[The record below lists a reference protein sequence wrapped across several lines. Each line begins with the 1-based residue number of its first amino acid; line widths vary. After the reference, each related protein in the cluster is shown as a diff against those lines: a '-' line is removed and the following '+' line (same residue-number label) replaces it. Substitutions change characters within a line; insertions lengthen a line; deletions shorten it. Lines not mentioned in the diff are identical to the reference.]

1 MVKRSRNSRGRFTST
16 PPIDVTKAEHV
27 HDLLEVLKN
36 GRPTFIF
43 IHADWCGHCHHYK
56 PTWDTLEATPGR
68 YANVARVHHDMVEK
82 VPAIAQAKIQGY
94 PSIVKVNPDKT
105 VEEYMTP
112 GASEATNAI
121 PFMRDVP
128 RMKRELVLISPT
140 GNQTPASLR
149 DSRTPAVQDLPIQM
163 GGALGSVYGAFMTAF
178 QRAGPAALLLLA
190 NQTLAGRNK
199 TYKSPKRSSKRA
211 STRKN
216 RE

>member
-1 MVKRSRNSRGRFTST
+1 MVKRSRNSRGRFTTT
-16 PPIDVTKAEHV
+16 PPVDVTKTEHV
-27 HDLLEVLKN
+27 HGLLDVLKN

-43 IHADWCGHCHHYK
+43 IHADWCGHCQTYK

-68 YANVARVHHDMVEK
+68 YANVARVHHDMVEN
-82 VPAIAQAKIQGY
+82 VPEIAHAKIKGY

-112 GASEATNAI
+112 GASEVTNAI
-121 PFMRDVP
+121 PFMRDLP
-128 RMKRELVLISPT
+128 RMKKELVLISPT
-140 GNQTPASLR
+140 GNQTPASLL
-149 DSRTPAVQDLPIQM
+149 DSRTPAVQDVVIQG
-163 GGALGSVYGAFMTAF
+163 GGALGSVYSAFMTAI

-190 NQTLAGRNK
+190 NQTLAGRTK